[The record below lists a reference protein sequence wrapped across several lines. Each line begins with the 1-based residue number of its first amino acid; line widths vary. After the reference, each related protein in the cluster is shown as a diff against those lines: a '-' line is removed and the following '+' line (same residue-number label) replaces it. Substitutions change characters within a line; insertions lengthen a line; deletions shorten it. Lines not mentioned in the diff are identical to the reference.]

1 MRSHA
6 KTPRVALI
14 AAFVALSGIALCS
27 RAQAPD
33 DAAPNSTA
41 SAPGEPVRAGAGAAA
56 AISPTPAEV
65 KRALENVRKDPNLG
79 VPKEVRR
86 LKWVEDDKPRPPRN
100 LGAWAW
106 LADLARWMA
115 ETSRILIYVIA
126 ALAAIAFVLY
136 LTRFLGGREPRA
148 AKRRVI
154 APTHVRDLDI
164 RPESL
169 PDDIGAAAL
178 ELWSSNEHRGALSLL
193 YRGLLSRLA
202 HVHAVPIRAST
213 TEGDCLA
220 LAEKHL
226 SADRAAYVSRLVK
239 VWQRAVYGSR
249 DPDTQTVTEL
259 CEGFALA
266 LNPSSQPF
274 QAQPA

>member
-1 MRSHA
+1 L
-6 KTPRVALI
+6 LI
-14 AAFVALSGIALCS
+14 AFAALSAVALCS
-27 RAQAPD
+27 RAQTPG
-33 DAAPNSTA
+33 NA
-41 SAPGEPVRAGAGAAA
+41 SAAA
-56 AISPTPAEV
+56 AASPTPAEMQ
-65 KRALENVRKDPNLG
+65 RALETVRKDSNLG

-86 LKWVEDDKPRPPRN
+86 LKWAGDDKPRAPRN

-106 LADLARWMA
+106 LIELARWIA

-126 ALAAIAFVLY
+126 ALAAIALVLY
-136 LTRFLGGREPRA
+136 LTRFLGEREPRA
-148 AKRRVI
+148 AKRRVL
-154 APTHVRDLDI
+154 APTHVRNLDI

-178 ELWSSNEHRGALSLL
+178 ELWSRNEHRAALSLL

-226 SADRAAYVSRLVK
+226 GADRAAYVSRLVK
-239 VWQRAVYGSR
+239 VWQQAVYGSR

-259 CEGFALA
+259 CDGFASA
-266 LNPSSQPF
+266 LNPSSPPL
-274 QAQPA
+274 QAQLA